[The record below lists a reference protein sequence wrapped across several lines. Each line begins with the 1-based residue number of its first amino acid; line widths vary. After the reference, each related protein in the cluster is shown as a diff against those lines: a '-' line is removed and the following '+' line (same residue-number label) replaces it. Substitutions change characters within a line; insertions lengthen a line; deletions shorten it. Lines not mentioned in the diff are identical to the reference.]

1 MSLPD
6 RATKHIPKTQAPLG
20 SKKNGKLKIIDGR
33 TGKVGW
39 RQGTKGF
46 VKDYDGDPIAVNH
59 TAEDAKKNPHHSP
72 RMSIKHRSHRPKMG
86 SKPTH
91 QAGQSSSDSDE

>member
-6 RATKHIPKTQAPLG
+6 RATKHIPKPQESIGA
-20 SKKNGKLKIIDGR
+20 KKNGKIKVIDGR
-33 TGKVGW
+33 TGKESW

-59 TAEDAKKNPHHSP
+59 TAGNAKKSPHHSP
-72 RMSIKHRSHRPKMG
+72 RMAVKHKSHRARLG
-86 SKPTH
+86 GGPTH
-91 QAGQSSSDSDE
+91 QAGQSSADSDE